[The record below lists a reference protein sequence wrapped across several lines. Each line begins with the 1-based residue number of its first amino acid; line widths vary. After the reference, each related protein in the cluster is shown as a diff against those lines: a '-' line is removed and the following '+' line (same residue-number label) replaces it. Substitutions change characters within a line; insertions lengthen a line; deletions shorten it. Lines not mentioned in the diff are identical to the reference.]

1 MPYTPEFTEHFL
13 EVIQSRDNEVKKRVI
28 AELKAV
34 LSLED
39 PTERGGEYMK
49 KWWAYPFSSC
59 SAFICEL
66 KSEDQRII
74 FRDIIFKL

>member
-13 EVIQSRDNEVKKRVI
+13 EVIQSRDNEVI